1 MARPKPRRPRPGRG
15 LPPEKKLSPEE
26 LAEDERLREQLR
38 FNCDRLD
45 AILAAK
51 WDAMQERQGLE
62 AEQVTATEDPWF

>member
-15 LPPEKKLSPEE
+15 LPPPERRSPEE
-26 LAEDERLREQLR
+26 LAEDERLRERLR

-51 WDAMQERQGLE
+51 RAAVQERQRLE
-62 AEQVTATEDPWF
+62 AEQATATEDPWF

>member
-15 LPPEKKLSPEE
+15 LPPEKRLSPEE
-26 LAEDERLREQLR
+26 RAEDERLREQLR

-51 WDAMQERQGLE
+51 WAAVQERRRLE
-62 AEQVTATEDPWF
+62 AEQPTATDDPWF

>member
-15 LPPEKKLSPEE
+15 LPPKKRLSPEE
-26 LAEDERLREQLR
+26 LAEDERLREELR

-51 WDAMQERQGLE
+51 WAAAEERGDVE
-62 AEQVTATEDPWF
+62 AEQATATDDPWF